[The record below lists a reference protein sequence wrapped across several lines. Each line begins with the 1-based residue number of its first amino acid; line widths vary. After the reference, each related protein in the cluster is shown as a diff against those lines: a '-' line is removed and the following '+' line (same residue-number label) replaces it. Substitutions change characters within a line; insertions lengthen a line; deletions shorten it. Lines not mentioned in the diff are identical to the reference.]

1 MHPPEPLPADDTLTP
16 GGKAGWW
23 GGYAALV
30 LVAFCFGV
38 WAANQKPK
46 PAETVLTP
54 PDKSEK
60 VEPKVVPPAP
70 SPKIDPTPEPKK
82 TDPMPKMPDPVPM
95 PMMPEPMAKKDPDP
109 PPPEPKK
116 VEPKKVEPKAAP
128 KVPEV
133 LFVKEVLP
141 IFKAKCTICH
151 GDTKGP
157 KGGIDVRTVKAI
169 EKGGD
174 NGPGVKGNDLSKSS
188 VWQAVDDGSMPP
200 AGKEQLTDAEKTIIR
215 NWILSGAK

>member
-1 MHPPEPLPADDTLTP
+1 MPKPEPLPADDTLSP

-38 WAANQKPK
+38 WAGNQKPK
-46 PAETVLTP
+46 PVETVSPTP
-54 PDKSEK
+54 VPEK
-60 VEPKVVPPAP
+60 PEPKMTPAP
-70 SPKIDPTPEPKK
+70 EPVTKVTPVPEPKK
-82 TDPMPKMPDPVPM
+82 GPEPKMPDPM
-95 PMMPEPMAKKDPDP
+95 PMAKAPEPMTKTDPDP
-109 PPPEPKK
+109 MPPEPKK

-151 GDTKGP
+151 GDTKGF
-157 KGGIDVRTVKAI
+157 KGGIDVRTVAAI
-169 EKGGD
+169 AKGGD
-174 NGPGVKGNDLSKSS
+174 NGPGIKGNDLKLST